1 MIFFCAGDLQKFIG
15 PPLQIW
21 IGFYVTTIW
30 LARKAMSSMYI
41 VKGIH
46 GYCHF
51 SIKMTILVTKYYKE
65 QKTVLL
71 K

>member
-1 MIFFCAGDLQKFIG
+1 
-15 PPLQIW
+15 
-21 IGFYVTTIW
+21 
-30 LARKAMSSMYI
+30 MSSMYI

-71 K
+71 VINSTDIVFMTLGVNGF